1 MLPNSRIIRGS
12 INKESLSKGIVRI
25 ERIVREIFGL
35 PSALYFFSE
44 ILYGHLFKNGIQL
57 LKDRNLK
64 ILQ

>member
-12 INKESLSKGIVRI
+12 INKKSLSKGIVRI
-25 ERIVREIFGL
+25 ERIREIFGL

>member
-12 INKESLSKGIVRI
+12 INKKSLSKGIVRI

-44 ILYGHLFKNGIQL
+44 ILYGHLFQNGIQL

>member
-1 MLPNSRIIRGS
+1 MSPNSRIIRGS
-12 INKESLSKGIVRI
+12 INKKSLSKGIVRI
-25 ERIVREIFGL
+25 ERIIRKIFGL

-44 ILYGHLFKNGIQL
+44 ILYGHLFKNGIEL

>member
-12 INKESLSKGIVRI
+12 INKKSLIKGI

-57 LKDRNLK
+57 LKDCNLK